1 VSRKHRTG
9 QSGKGRPTPP
19 RSSRGPKSRPTPA
32 RSSARTATK
41 GKGPVYR
48 QRRYPPLPLRW
59 KLFLAALWVAALVAT
74 ILLVEPNPARV
85 GVMIAVTFAL
95 PLLVVL
101 VRDPSRRTR
110 R

>member
-19 RSSRGPKSRPTPA
+19 RKAAGAKSRPTPTRST
-32 RSSARTATK
+32 RSSA
-41 GKGPVYR
+41 KGPVYK
-48 QRRYPPLPLRW
+48 QRRYPPLPLAW
-59 KLFLAALWVAALVAT
+59 KLALGAAWLAALGLTLW
-74 ILLVEPNPARV
+74 LVEPWPGRI

-95 PLLVVL
+95 PLVVVL
-101 VRDPSRRTR
+101 GRDPSRRSGR